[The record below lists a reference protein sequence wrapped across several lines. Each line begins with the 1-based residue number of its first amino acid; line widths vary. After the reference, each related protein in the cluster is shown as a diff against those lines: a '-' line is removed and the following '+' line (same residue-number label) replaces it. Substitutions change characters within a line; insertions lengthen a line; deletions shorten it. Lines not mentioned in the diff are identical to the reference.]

1 MVGKDKKGP
10 YPMLEVKKGRA
21 PRVQDDPTTAQYV
34 DRMEREGRPITLRI
48 DDRPP
53 LAIAD
58 KRAYQMLWE
67 LIDRI
72 ETIEGVREGL
82 AQMERGEGRPL
93 EEVVEDIRKK
103 HRLPP
108 VE

>member
-10 YPMLEVKKGRA
+10 QPMLEVKEGRA
-21 PRVQDDPTTAQYV
+21 PRAQDDPTTAQYV

-53 LAIAD
+53 LVIEDA
-58 KRAYQMLWE
+58 RAYQMLWE

-82 AQMERGEGRPL
+82 RQMERGEGRPL

-103 HRLPP
+103 HRVPR